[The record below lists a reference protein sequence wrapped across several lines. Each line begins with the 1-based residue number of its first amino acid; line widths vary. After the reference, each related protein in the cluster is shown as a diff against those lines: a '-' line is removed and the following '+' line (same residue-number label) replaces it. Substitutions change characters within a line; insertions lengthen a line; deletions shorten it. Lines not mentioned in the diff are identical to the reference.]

1 MDLNWPLLIA
11 LALIAL
17 KQLYKLFLHHR
28 PDRIDYLKALATLP
42 VDVCFLV
49 VSLFVKAAIEPAS
62 PVELLLGLMVL
73 YLIVSV
79 VSTILWRVCDASA
92 TQKLGGHF
100 WWAFPLNA
108 GLTGATFFLAIEYVR

>member
-17 KQLYKLFLHHR
+17 KQLYKLFLHHK
-28 PDRIDYLKALATLP
+28 PDRIDYIKTLATIP

-49 VSLFVKAAIEPAS
+49 VGLFVKAAIEPAS
-62 PVELLLGLMVL
+62 PVASLLALMIA
-73 YLIVSV
+73 YIIVSII
-79 VSTILWRVCDASA
+79 STILWRVCDTSA
-92 TQKLGGHF
+92 TRKLGGHF

-108 GLTGATFFLAIEYVR
+108 GLSCSMFFLAIEYVR